1 MTRGTT
7 FVRSIAQIDPY
18 GCDNG
23 HIRENSP
30 SLINGVLFRL
40 PGDLQRFVNRKGLA
54 ANDPF
59 SLAVGA
65 STPPARSQIISMLS
79 IFFFGNYL

>member
-7 FVRSIAQIDPY
+7 FVRSIAQIDPH

-30 SLINGVLFRL
+30 EWVLFRL

>member
-7 FVRSIAQIDPY
+7 LVRSIAQIDPH

-30 SLINGVLFRL
+30 VLIDGVLFRL
-40 PGDLQRFVNRKGLA
+40 PGDLQRFYNLKGLA

-59 SLAVGA
+59 SLAVSA
-65 STPPARSQIISMLS
+65 STPPARSQVFLRS